1 MARTRRGN
9 GGGGT
14 TTDVGILP
22 ECAPPDTRVPPQ
34 FLVFFRRHVPITPPL
49 LVAPEG
55 DESPPLQLAC
65 VGMDP
70 SSVVV
75 SDAYDVRLV
84 QTWTLQKLAL
94 GDLSSTI
101 ALAPG
106 EELTLEFQVSQRRVL
121 EQDTIDSAETQDQ
134 TESTT
139 IDKEVMSVA
148 RSASHNHSWHVD
160 GSGSFSYGP
169 ASATVSAGVSDSV
182 TQTSQSSMEHTNE
195 ATRKSAHTLKTL
207 HKVEVRGVTEGA
219 ISNRMTRKI
228 SNPYRDRT
236 LSVNVF
242 QLVKQFAV
250 ETRVDQVRRCVVVH
264 VERLTFD
271 DHFVIANGGFLRDNL
286 LDLDLADN
294 LAIATQAATPQH
306 APASEAARDVAKA
319 GLYYLFEEPSI
330 FNVKDINGTDANL
343 PANSFDAAPMGAD
356 AGLEDSLR
364 NDLAPIF
371 STLNFFY
378 KVYGDMAN
386 AGSLDANAVS
396 MATALAGAVSGP
408 WQAFVSSDATK
419 DERKNILDQDNF
431 TEPFRRLPGF
441 LAMIDGMLRPLLG
454 PAEEEQQVAADQ
466 AKGLLILTKL
476 LDHLECNRNYY
487 LQRFLAYVS
496 TKTANQAIVDF
507 VNALAAL
514 PGMNMGADEISKFDI
529 ERAFIDRQDII
540 IPAFDPEDIGEG
552 SSANDD
558 PLRGWVPPP
567 PQTVNVEVPSDGIHL
582 EVGAGVC
589 LLADVPPADS
599 TIDLSVK
606 DASLHVVQ
614 A

>member
-1 MARTRRGN
+1 MARTRRGDH
-9 GGGGT
+9 GDT
-14 TTDVGILP
+14 TTDPTILP

-34 FLVFFRRHVPITPPL
+34 FVIFFRRHVPITPPL
-49 LVAPEG
+49 L
-55 DESPPLQLAC
+55 DNSPALQFAC
-65 VGMDP
+65 VEAPPG
-70 SSVVV
+70 SVIA
-75 SDAYDVRLV
+75 SEAYDVRLV

-101 ALAPG
+101 ALAPA

-121 EQDTIDSAETQDQ
+121 EQDTLDSAETQDQ

-169 ASATVSAGVSDSV
+169 ASATISAGVSDSV

-195 ATRKSAHTLKTL
+195 ATKKSAHTLKTM
-207 HKVEVRGVTEGA
+207 HKIEVRGVTEGA

-228 SNPYRDRT
+228 ANPYRDRT

-250 ETRVDQVRRCVVVH
+250 ETKVDEVRPCIVIH
-264 VERLTFD
+264 VGDLTFN

-319 GLYYLFEEPSI
+319 ALRYLFDEPDI
-330 FNVKDINGTDANL
+330 FNVKNINGIDANL
-343 PANSFDAAPMGAD
+343 PANSFDAAAFGAN

-371 STLNFFY
+371 TTLNFFF
-378 KVYGDMAN
+378 KVYGDMSN
-386 AGSLDANAVS
+386 AGTLDANAVS
-396 MATALAGAVSGP
+396 MATALAGVVSAP

-431 TEPFRRLPGF
+431 TEPFRRMPGF
-441 LAMIDGMLRPLLG
+441 LAMVDGMLRPYLG
-454 PAEEEQQVAADQ
+454 PAEEEQQIAADQ

-476 LDHLECNRNYY
+476 LDHLVCNKNFY
-487 LQRFLAYVS
+487 LQRFLAYVC
-496 TKTANQAIVDF
+496 TKTANQGIVDF
-507 VNALAAL
+507 INALIET
-514 PGMNMGADEISKFDI
+514 PGMGMSGDEIKKFDL
-529 ERAFIDRQDII
+529 ERTFIDRQDIV
-540 IPAFDPEDIGEG
+540 IPAFDPVDIGAG

-558 PLRGWVPPP
+558 PLSGWIPPP
-567 PQTVNVEVPSDGIHL
+567 PQTVNVDVPSDGIHL
-582 EVGAGVC
+582 EVGAGIC
-589 LLADVPPADS
+589 LLADVPPPD
-599 TIDLSVK
+599 TTVDLGVK
-606 DASLHVVQ
+606 EASLHVVQ
-614 A
+614 G